1 MNKMQLFSSWS
12 ELIKYILLTISRF
25 SSTYLNLD
33 WRGEGIEQAGIC
45 YLISYWLLIRKP
57 WEVVNLSNLLS
68 PSLMAIFKLTKSNV
82 YITFYAS
89 EEESQAP
96 KSTLPAPKW
105 GACQCP
111 VLAPSSGLQQQV
123 PASLPGSNPMPPSRV
138 SQPGIGQG
146 CLFTLSPSCMQS
158 IALSSALRFLRY
170 NLSNSCALLFFSS
183 CSRGRVLSAS

>member
-12 ELIKYILLTISRF
+12 ELIKYILLTIF
-25 SSTYLNLD
+25 GFLSTYLNLD
-33 WRGEGIEQAGIC
+33 WRVEGIEQAGIC

-68 PSLMAIFKLTKSNV
+68 PFLMAIFKLTKSNV

-123 PASLPGSNPMPPSRV
+123 PASLPSSSPMPPSRV

-146 CLFTLSPSCMQS
+146 CLFTPLCMQF

-170 NLSNSCALLFFSS
+170 NLSNSCALLFFFS
-183 CSRGRVLSAS
+183 CSRGHVLSAS